1 MEVKEFLEHRYRILT
16 PHLDERTRRLVAA
29 ADCTALGRGGISQVA
44 AAADLSRPTLYKGI
58 VELKGATVAPG
69 RVRQPGGGRKRA
81 TEKFPDLEAQLEKL
95 VEPTTRGHPTSPLRW
110 TTRSTRKLATALKSR
125 GYPVSHRVVAET
137 LARMGYSLQANA
149 KNLEEGSQHQDRD
162 AQFNHLSER
171 AASFMAQAE
180 PVISVDTKKK
190 ELVGAYKN
198 GGREWHPKGS
208 APQVKVH
215 DFIDPE
221 LGKAIPYGI
230 YDVAQNQ
237 GWVNVGRDHDT
248 AAFAVESIRRW
259 WRSLGQEE
267 YPQAKRLLICA
278 DGGGSNGY
286 RVRLW
291 KKELQALAQETGLEI
306 HVCHLPPGTSKWN
319 KIEHRLFSHISINWR
334 GKPLTSHEV
343 IIQLIAATTTRTG
356 LKVVAKADR
365 GTYPDKVK
373 VSDAEMAKLNLVRDP
388 FHGEW
393 NYALKPVLA
402 PACV

>member
-1 MEVKEFLEHRYRILT
+1 MEVTEFLEHRYRVLT

-58 VELKGATVAPG
+58 AELQGPTVPPG
-69 RVRQPGGGRKRA
+69 RIRQPGGGRKRA
-81 TEKFPDLEAQLEKL
+81 TEKFPDLAAQIEKL
-95 VEPTTRGHPTSPLRW
+95 VEPTSRGHPTSPLRW
-110 TTRSTRKLATALKSR
+110 TTRSTRKLATALQSR
-125 GYPVSHRVVAET
+125 GYAVSHRVVAET
-137 LARMGYSLQANA
+137 LAHMGYSLQANA
-149 KNLEEGSQHQDRD
+149 KNLEEGSQHEDRD
-162 AQFNHLSER
+162 AQFHHLSER
-171 AASFMAQAE
+171 AASFMAQGE

-190 ELVGAYKN
+190 ELVGRYKN
-198 GGREWHPKGS
+198 GGREWHPKGA

-259 WRSLGQEE
+259 WRHLGQEQ
-267 YPQAKRLLICA
+267 YPQARRLLICA

-291 KKELQALAQETGLEI
+291 KKELQALAHETGLEL

-356 LKVVAKADR
+356 LKVIAKVDR
-365 GTYPDKVK
+365 GRYPDKIK
-373 VSDAEMAKLNLVRDP
+373 VSDAEMATLNLVRDV

-393 NYALKPVLA
+393 NYALKPA
-402 PACV
+402 PLPA